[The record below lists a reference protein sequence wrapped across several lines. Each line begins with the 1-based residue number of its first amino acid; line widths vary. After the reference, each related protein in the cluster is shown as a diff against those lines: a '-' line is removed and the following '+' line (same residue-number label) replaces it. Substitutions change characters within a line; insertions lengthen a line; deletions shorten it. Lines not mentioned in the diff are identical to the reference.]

1 MITTITNVPNKGRK
15 LAIGKFVSRK
25 LPAIVYLFISQMAL
39 ADGGGQSFHI
49 PPQSLSSALNDYA
62 EAANVQL
69 SYPAAKTAGLQSAGV
84 DGEYASE
91 QALRQLLAGTGLT
104 AQTTANGTVTLVER
118 GGLMTVADTTPAQTS
133 GSEQT
138 MPKVTVEADSE
149 NPYNDPS
156 WTNDPRNTDYNR
168 PNTTT
173 ATKTDTPLM
182 QTPLSV
188 KVVPG
193 QVLKDQQ
200 VITVDQALRNVS
212 GVVSGAGGTGTFFI
226 RGFGNFN
233 LYRDGFLNQ
242 SQWAHTEDLEN
253 IERVEVLKGPGSVLY
268 GRTEPG
274 GLVNF
279 VTKQPLDMP
288 YYSLRQQFGSFD
300 HYRTSIDATGPIT
313 ASKDLAYRF
322 NLGYQTNRN
331 FQEFGGNERLLVAP
345 TLRWKI
351 SDQTTSTLKVEYS
364 DIQEKGRGTVPL
376 IGNRPAPI
384 PRSRNLGEPWNIQE
398 DEYVMVSLNTEHAF
412 NDNWKLRHRFNFTN
426 YNLTMSGTFPDGTW
440 GVLQPNGDYTRSF
453 FAQNT
458 DGNDY
463 QHNFFNA
470 LELTGK
476 FNTGFA
482 KHTLLM
488 GGDYY
493 RSDYRATMAGF
504 GANLNFYDSINIT
517 RPTHKPNPPAILSSD
532 VSYFTATI
540 PWFGLYAQDQ
550 IELPYHIH
558 LLGGLRYDNAESSGS
573 SAGEF
578 GSGDEPD
585 GSFDKVSPRGGILWQ
600 PIPQLSLY
608 GSYTENFG
616 ASNFIGTNGRPLPPQ
631 TAEQWEAGI
640 KTEFFNGRLNASL
653 AYFDLTKKNLPI
665 AVTPLLNR
673 TEGEAESRGLEFD
686 FSGELL
692 PGWNIIGNY
701 AYTPFA
707 KTIKDASI
715 IFDANFNP
723 IGVGPGNTGKRLNNA
738 PVHNGNLWT
747 TYEFQN
753 GWAQGLKFGAGVQ
766 AVSQREIGYG
776 ETGQAP
782 GYVTLNL
789 MASKLWKVGKTNI
802 TTQLN
807 VDNVLDKTYFG
818 KVYSYGPTE
827 YGAPLAFM
835 GAVKVEY

>member
-1 MITTITNVPNKGRK
+1 MQLTKKTLLGLWLSVAIT
-15 LAIGKFVSRK
+15 
-25 LPAIVYLFISQMAL
+25 PAFAED
-39 ADGGGQSFHI
+39 AHNFNI
-49 PPQSLSSALNDYA
+49 PAQSLASAIDSLSKQSGLHVFYA
-62 EAANVQL
+62 DNVIQGRESTEVKG
-69 SYPAAKTAGLQSAGV
+69 SYTAQ
-84 DGEYASE
+84 
-91 QALRQLLAGTGLT
+91 QALGQMLVGSGVETSFTG
-104 AQTTANGTVTLVER
+104 ES
-118 GGLMTVADTTPAQTS
+118 TVALKAGAGFIKTS
-133 GSEQT
+133 AESNEWET
-138 MPKVTVEADSE
+138 LPKVTVAADSD

-168 PNTTT
+168 PNATT

-188 KVVPG
+188 KVVPQ

-253 IERVEVLKGPGSVLY
+253 IERVEVLKGPGSILY

-288 YYSLRQQFGSFD
+288 YYSLRQQFGSFG

-313 ASKDLAYRF
+313 ENKDLAYRF
-322 NLGYQTNRN
+322 NLGYQTNRT
-331 FQEFGGNERLLVAP
+331 FQEFGGNERLMVAP

-351 SDQTTSTLKVEYS
+351 SDQTTSTLRVEYS
-364 DIQEKGRGTVPL
+364 DIQEKGRGRVPL
-376 IGNRPAPI
+376 LGNRPAPI
-384 PRSRNLGEPWNIQE
+384 PRSQNLGDPWNLQE

-412 NDNWKLRHRFNFTN
+412 NENWKLRHRFNFTN
-426 YNLTMSGTFPDGTW
+426 YTLTMSGS
-440 GVLQPNGDYTRSF
+440 NGGNVDPSTGDVGRIF

-458 DGNDY
+458 DGNDF

-470 LELTGK
+470 LELNGK
-476 FNTGFA
+476 FDTGILE
-482 KHTLLM
+482 HNLLV

-493 RSDYRATMAGF
+493 RTDYRATMAGF
-504 GANLNFYDSINIT
+504 GANPNLYDSININN
-517 RPTHKPNPPAILSSD
+517 PVHASNPPTILPTD
-532 VSYFTATI
+532 VSYFTSTL
-540 PWFGLYAQDQ
+540 PWFGIYAQDQ
-550 IELPYHIH
+550 IELPYHFH
-558 LLGGLRYDNAESSGS
+558 VMAGLRYDNAESSGS

-585 GSFDKVSPRGGILWQ
+585 TSFDKVSPRGGVVWQ
-600 PIPQLSLY
+600 PIPELSLY

-616 ASNFIGTNGRPLPPQ
+616 AQNFFDGRGNPLPPQ
-631 TAEQWEAGI
+631 TAQQWETGI
-640 KTEFFNGRLNASL
+640 KTELFNGRLNATF
-653 AYFDLTKKNLPI
+653 AYFELTKQNLTIPVNPLFSK
-665 AVTPLLNR
+665 AV
-673 TEGEAESRGLEFD
+673 GEAESRGIELD
-686 FSGELL
+686 VSGEIL
-692 PGWNIIGNY
+692 PGWNIIANY

-707 KTIKDASI
+707 KTTKDAAV
-715 IFDANFNP
+715 IFDADFNP
-723 IGVGPGNTGKRLNNA
+723 IGINPGNTGKRLNNA
-738 PVHNGNLWT
+738 PEHNGNVWT
-747 TYEFQN
+747 TYEFQK
-753 GWAQGLKFGAGVQ
+753 GMLQGLKFGAGVQ
-766 AVSQREIGYG
+766 AVGQREIGYG
-776 ETGQAP
+776 ETAQAP
-782 GYVTLNL
+782 GYVTFNL

-807 VDNVLDKTYFG
+807 VDNLLDKTYTSN
-818 KVYSYGPTE
+818 VYSYGPTD
-827 YGAPLAFM
+827 YGAPLSFM